1 MDEET
6 LKDFEE
12 LFDFDA
18 SKKQL
23 ILNKIIT
30 DDIITGDKIDI
41 SEDVYKDTSIDKWI
55 SKLPV
60 LEGSQILIEK
70 LVRHPINDK
79 ELLVK
84 RQNTLITYDID
95 IEILKEYENDI
106 LWIYKI
112 AEEINNNSS
121 IEILFPSTFII
132 SYINYIEQVLD
143 IYHLYKIYFIPAT
156 SILYPLSTFIAPY
169 VYLKNYLKMN
179 ITFTSY
185 IEIFYNIVVLMFKT
199 TGNFRADIM
208 KFVSIFMYVGVYLY
222 NMYQTY
228 EIALFLHNTKYKL
241 HAKMQGLVHF
251 VRHSQNIMKN
261 LPSNIIAP
269 YFNIKETYQRI
280 SIHNSMTD
288 IYRIWKD
295 DALKND
301 ISSLLKTIYAVD
313 AIDTINKLLLSREW
327 SSVSYSTQT
336 IFWDA
341 KNPILKNEQVANP
354 VNLNKNIIVTGPNAG
369 GKTTYVKTI
378 LANVILGHTIG
389 ITYSLRSHMILYD
402 TINSFMRVS
411 DILGTRSYFEAEA
424 EYCLNMIKKA
434 VDISATQKKGLF
446 LMDEPMHSTPPTEGM
461 ATAYAVIEY
470 LSKLNGI
477 TLIITTHFHKLVK
490 LEELYPDRFINLSV
504 DAIAV
509 NAAIAA
515 NADTS
520 SPNNKTQYIFP
531 YKIRRGYSY
540 LCIAIELLDIKEFP
554 PVIIENAIKMK
565 NKICNDFN
573 K

>member
-1 MDEET
+1 MDEEI
-6 LKDFEE
+6 LKEFEE
-12 LFDFDA
+12 LFDFDI

-30 DDIITGDKIDI
+30 DDIIKGNKIDI
-41 SEDVYKDTSIDKWI
+41 SDDVYKDTNIDKWI
-55 SKLPV
+55 SKLPI

-70 LVRHPINDK
+70 LIKHPINDEEMLK
-79 ELLVK
+79 K
-84 RQNTLITYDID
+84 RQNTIINYDID

-132 SYINYIEQVLD
+132 NYINYIEQVLD
-143 IYHLYKIYFIPAT
+143 LYHLYKIYFIPAT
-156 SILYPLSTFIAPY
+156 SILYPLSAFIAPY
-169 VYLKNYLKMN
+169 LYLTNYLKMN
-179 ITFTSY
+179 ISITSY
-185 IEIFYNIVVLMFKT
+185 IEIFYNIIKHLFKT
-199 TGNFRADIM
+199 TGNFRTDIT
-208 KFVSIFMYVGVYLY
+208 KFISIFLYVGVYLY

-251 VRHSQNIMKN
+251 IRHSQNIMKN
-261 LPSNIIAP
+261 LPSNIITP
-269 YFNIKETYQRI
+269 YFNISETYQRI
-280 SIHNSMTD
+280 NINNSMTD

-295 DALKND
+295 DSIKKD

-313 AIDTINKLLLSREW
+313 VIDTINKLLISGEW
-327 SSVSYSTQT
+327 SKVTYSNQT
-336 IFWDA
+336 LLWDA
-341 KNPILKNEQVANP
+341 KNPILKDDQIANP
-354 VNLNKNIIVTGPNAG
+354 INLDKNIIVTGPNAG

-378 LANVILGHTIG
+378 LANVILAQTIG
-389 ITYSLRSHMILYD
+389 ITYSLRSQIILYD

-424 EYCLNMIKKA
+424 EYCLNMINKA
-434 VDISATQKKGLF
+434 VEISNKNKKGLF

-477 TLIITTHFHKLVK
+477 TLIITTHFHRLVK
-490 LEELYPDRFINLSV
+490 LEKLYPTKFINLSV
-504 DAIAV
+504 DAI
-509 NAAIAA
+509 
-515 NADTS
+515 
-520 SPNNKTQYIFP
+520 PHNNKYIFP
-531 YKIRRGYSY
+531 YKIKRGYSY

-554 PVIIENAIKMK
+554 SIIIDNAIKMK
-565 NKICNDFN
+565 NKICDDFN

>member
-12 LFDFDA
+12 LFDFDV

-30 DDIITGDKIDI
+30 DDIITGEKIDI
-41 SEDVYKDTSIDKWI
+41 SPDVYKDTCIDNWI

-70 LVRHPINDK
+70 LIRHPINDK
-79 ELLVK
+79 EVLVK

-132 SYINYIEQVLD
+132 NYINYIEQILD

-169 VYLKNYLKMN
+169 IYLKNYLKMN
-179 ITFTSY
+179 ISFTSY
-185 IEIFYNIVVLMFKT
+185 LEIFYNILLLLFKT

-208 KFVSIFMYVGVYLY
+208 KFVSIFLYVGVYLY

-301 ISSLLKTIYAVD
+301 LSSLLKTIYAVD
-313 AIDTINKLLLSREW
+313 AIDTVNKLLLSGEW
-327 SSVSYSTQT
+327 SKVSYSTQT
-336 IFWDA
+336 LFWDA
-341 KNPILKNEQVANP
+341 KNPILKNDQVANP
-354 VNLNKNIIVTGPNAG
+354 VNLNRNIIVTGPNAG

-434 VDISATQKKGLF
+434 VDISAANKKGLF

-470 LSKLNGI
+470 LSKLEGI

-490 LEELYPDRFINLSV
+490 LEELYPEKFINLSV
-504 DAIAV
+504 DAIA
-509 NAAIAA
+509 
-515 NADTS
+515 D
-520 SPNNKTQYIFP
+520 NNRYIFP
-531 YKIRRGYSY
+531 YKIKRGYSY

-554 PVIIENAIKMK
+554 SVIIENAIKMK

>member
-6 LKDFEE
+6 LKEFEE
-12 LFDFDA
+12 LFDFDI

-30 DDIITGDKIDI
+30 DDIIKGDKIDI
-41 SEDVYKDTSIDKWI
+41 SDDVYKDTNIDKWI
-55 SKLPV
+55 SKLPI
-60 LEGSQILIEK
+60 LEGSQILIDK
-70 LVRHPINDK
+70 LVKHPINDK
-79 ELLVK
+79 ELLEK
-84 RQNTLITYDID
+84 RQNTIINYDID

-132 SYINYIEQVLD
+132 NYINYIEQVLD
-143 IYHLYKIYFIPAT
+143 LYHLYKIYFIPAT
-156 SILYPLSTFIAPY
+156 SILYPLSAFIAPY
-169 VYLKNYLKMN
+169 LYLTNYLKMN
-179 ITFTSY
+179 ISITSY
-185 IEIFYNIVVLMFKT
+185 IEIFYNIIKLLFKT
-199 TGNFRADIM
+199 TGNFRADIT
-208 KFVSIFMYVGVYLY
+208 KFISIFLYVSVYLY

-241 HAKMQGLVHF
+241 HSKMQGLVHF
-251 VRHSQNIMKN
+251 IRHSQNIMKN

-269 YFNIKETYQRI
+269 YFNISETYQRI
-280 SIHNSMTD
+280 NINNSMTD

-295 DALKND
+295 DSIKKD

-313 AIDTINKLLLSREW
+313 VIETINKLLLTGEW
-327 SSVSYSTQT
+327 SKVSYSNQT
-336 IFWDA
+336 LLWDA
-341 KNPILKNEQVANP
+341 KNPILKDDQIANP
-354 VNLNKNIIVTGPNAG
+354 INLDKNIIVTGPNAG

-378 LANVILGHTIG
+378 LANVILAQTIG
-389 ITYSLRSHMILYD
+389 ITYSLRSQIILYD

-434 VDISATQKKGLF
+434 VDISNKNKKGLF

-477 TLIITTHFHKLVK
+477 TLIITTHFHRLVK
-490 LEELYPDRFINLSV
+490 LEELYPNKFINLSV
-504 DAIAV
+504 DAI
-509 NAAIAA
+509 
-515 NADTS
+515 
-520 SPNNKTQYIFP
+520 PHNNKYIFP
-531 YKIRRGYSY
+531 YKIKRGYSY

-554 PVIIENAIKMK
+554 SIIIDNAIKMK
-565 NKICNDFN
+565 NKICTDFN

>member
-18 SKKQL
+18 SKKQI

-30 DDIITGDKIDI
+30 DDIITGNKIDI
-41 SEDVYKDTSIDKWI
+41 SDDVYKDTGIDKWI
-55 SKLPV
+55 SQLPV

-70 LVRHPINDK
+70 LIRHPINDK
-79 ELLVK
+79 ALLVK
-84 RQNTLITYDID
+84 RQNTMITYDID

-112 AEEINNNSS
+112 AEEINNNAS

-132 SYINYIEQVLD
+132 NYINYIEQVLD
-143 IYHLYKIYFIPAT
+143 LYHLYKIYFIPAT

-169 VYLKNYLKMN
+169 VYLTNYMKMD
-179 ITFTSY
+179 ISFASY
-185 IEIFYNIVVLMFKT
+185 LEIFYNILQLLFRT
-199 TGNFRADIM
+199 TGNFRADIT
-208 KFVSIFMYVGVYLY
+208 KFVSIFMYIGVYLY

-228 EIALFLHNTKYKL
+228 EIALFLHNTKHKL

-261 LPSNIIAP
+261 LPTNLIAP
-269 YFNIKETYQRI
+269 FFNIKETYQRI
-280 SIHNSMTD
+280 SINNSMTD

-295 DALKND
+295 DGLKGD
-301 ISSLLKTIYAVD
+301 LSSLLKTIYAVD
-313 AIDTINKLLLSREW
+313 AIDTINKLLLSGTGEW
-327 SSVSYSTQT
+327 SRVAYGDRTL
-336 IFWDA
+336 FWDA
-341 KNPILKNEQVANP
+341 KNPVLNITQVANP
-354 VNLNKNIIVTGPNAG
+354 VNLDKNIIVTGPNAG

-378 LANVILGHTIG
+378 LANVILGHTVG
-389 ITYSLRSHMILYD
+389 ITYSVRSQMILYD
-402 TINSFMRVS
+402 TINSFMRVT

-434 VDISATQKKGLF
+434 VEISATQKRGLF

-470 LSKLNGI
+470 LSKLEGI

-490 LEELYPDRFINLSV
+490 LEELYPEKFINLSV
-504 DAIAV
+504 DAIA
-509 NAAIAA
+509 
-515 NADTS
+515 DG
-520 SPNNKTQYIFP
+520 KKYIFP
-531 YKIRRGYSY
+531 YKIKRGYSY

-554 PVIIENAIKMK
+554 SVIIENAIKMK
-565 NKICNDFN
+565 NKICSDFN

>member
-1 MDEET
+1 MDDEI
-6 LKDFEE
+6 LKDFEK
-12 LFDFDA
+12 LFDFDI

-30 DDIITGDKIDI
+30 DDIIKGDKIDI
-41 SEDVYKDTSIDKWI
+41 SDDVYKDTCIDKWI
-55 SKLPV
+55 SKLPI
-60 LEGSQILIEK
+60 LEGSQILIDK
-70 LVRHPINDK
+70 LIKHPINDK
-79 ELLVK
+79 ELLEK
-84 RQNTLITYDID
+84 RQKTLINYDID

-112 AEEINNNSS
+112 ADEINDNSS

-132 SYINYIEQVLD
+132 NYINYIEQILD
-143 IYHLYKIYFIPAT
+143 LYHLYKIYFIPMT
-156 SILYPLSTFIAPY
+156 SILYPVSAFIAPY
-169 VYLKNYLKMN
+169 LYLKNYLKMD
-179 ITFTSY
+179 ISIISY
-185 IEIFYNIVVLMFKT
+185 IEIFYNIIKFLFKT
-199 TGNFRADIM
+199 TGNFRADIT
-208 KFVSIFMYVGVYLY
+208 KFISIFLYIGIYLY

-251 VRHSQNIMKN
+251 IRHSQNIMKN
-261 LPSNIIAP
+261 LPTNIISP
-269 YFNIKETYQRI
+269 YFNINETYQRI
-280 SIHNSMTD
+280 NINNSMTD

-295 DALKND
+295 DNIKRD

-313 AIDTINKLLLSREW
+313 VIDTINKLLLSGAW
-327 SSVSYSTQT
+327 STVLYSNETLL
-336 IFWDA
+336 WDA
-341 KNPILKNEQVANP
+341 KNPILKDDQISNP
-354 VNLNKNIIVTGPNAG
+354 INLNKNIIVTGPNAG

-378 LANVILGHTIG
+378 LANVILGQTIG
-389 ITYSLRSHMILYD
+389 ITYSLRSQMILYD

-424 EYCLNMIKKA
+424 EYCLNMINKA
-434 VDISATQKKGLF
+434 VDISAQNKMGLF

-470 LSKLNGI
+470 LSKLDGI

-490 LEELYPDRFINLSV
+490 LEELYPNKFINLSV
-504 DAIAV
+504 DAI
-509 NAAIAA
+509 
-515 NADTS
+515 
-520 SPNNKTQYIFP
+520 PNNNRYIFP
-531 YKIRRGYSY
+531 YKIKRGFSY

-554 PVIIENAIKMK
+554 SIIIDNAIKMK
-565 NKICNDFN
+565 NKICDDFN

>member
-18 SKKQL
+18 SKKQI

-30 DDIITGDKIDI
+30 DDIITGNKIDI
-41 SEDVYKDTSIDKWI
+41 SDDVYKDTGIDKWI
-55 SKLPV
+55 SQLPV

-70 LVRHPINDK
+70 LIRHPINDK
-79 ELLVK
+79 ALLVK
-84 RQNTLITYDID
+84 RQNTMITYDID

-112 AEEINNNSS
+112 AEEINNNAS

-132 SYINYIEQVLD
+132 NYINYIEQVLD
-143 IYHLYKIYFIPAT
+143 LYHLYKIYFIPAT

-169 VYLKNYLKMN
+169 LYLTNYMKMD
-179 ITFTSY
+179 ISFASY
-185 IEIFYNIVVLMFKT
+185 LEIFYNILQLLFRT
-199 TGNFRADIM
+199 TGNFRADIT
-208 KFVSIFMYVGVYLY
+208 KFVSIFMYIGVYLY

-228 EIALFLHNTKYKL
+228 EIALFLHNTKHKL

-261 LPSNIIAP
+261 LPTNLIAP
-269 YFNIKETYQRI
+269 FFNIKETYQRI
-280 SIHNSMTD
+280 SINNSMTD

-295 DALKND
+295 DGLKGD
-301 ISSLLKTIYAVD
+301 LSSLLKTIYAVD
-313 AIDTINKLLLSREW
+313 AIDTINKLLLSGTGEW
-327 SSVSYSTQT
+327 SRVAYGDRTL
-336 IFWDA
+336 FWDA
-341 KNPILKNEQVANP
+341 KNPVLNITQVANP
-354 VNLNKNIIVTGPNAG
+354 VNLDKNIIVTGPNAG

-378 LANVILGHTIG
+378 LANVILGHTVG
-389 ITYSLRSHMILYD
+389 ITYSVRSHMILYD
-402 TINSFMRVS
+402 TINSFMRVT

-434 VDISATQKKGLF
+434 VEISATQKRGLF

-470 LSKLNGI
+470 LSKLEGI

-490 LEELYPDRFINLSV
+490 LEELYPEKFINLSV
-504 DAIAV
+504 DAIA
-509 NAAIAA
+509 
-515 NADTS
+515 DG
-520 SPNNKTQYIFP
+520 KKYIFP
-531 YKIRRGYSY
+531 YKIKRGYSY

-554 PVIIENAIKMK
+554 SVIIENAIKMK
-565 NKICNDFN
+565 NKICSDFN

>member
-1 MDEET
+1 MDDEI
-6 LKDFEE
+6 LKEFEE
-12 LFDFDA
+12 LFEFDA
-18 SKKQL
+18 SKKQI

-30 DDIITGDKIDI
+30 DDIVKGDKIDI
-41 SEDVYKDTSIDKWI
+41 SEDVYKDTCIDKWI
-55 SKLPV
+55 SKLPI

-70 LVRHPINDK
+70 LIRHPIKDK
-79 ELLVK
+79 ELLES
-84 RQNTLITYDID
+84 RQNTIINYDID

-132 SYINYIEQVLD
+132 NYINYIEQILD
-143 IYHLYKIYFIPAT
+143 LYHLYKIYFIPMT
-156 SILYPLSTFIAPY
+156 SILYPLSTFVAPY
-169 VYLKNYLKMN
+169 LYIKNYLKMN
-179 ITFTSY
+179 ITITSY
-185 IEIFYNIVVLMFKT
+185 IEIFYNILKFLFKT
-199 TGNFRADIM
+199 TGNFKSDIT
-208 KFVSIFMYVGVYLY
+208 KFVSIFLYVGIYLY

-241 HAKMQGLVHF
+241 HSKMQGLVHF

-280 SIHNSMTD
+280 SINNSMTD

-295 DALKND
+295 DNIKND
-301 ISSLLKTIYAVD
+301 ISSLLKTIYAIDV
-313 AIDTINKLLLSREW
+313 IDTINKLLLSGEW
-327 SSVSYSTQT
+327 SKVAYSNETLL
-336 IFWDA
+336 WDA
-341 KNPILKNEQVANP
+341 KNPILKSDQISNP
-354 VNLNKNIIVTGPNAG
+354 INLNKNIIVTGPNAG

-378 LANVILGHTIG
+378 LANVILGQTIG
-389 ITYSLRSHMILYD
+389 ITYSLRSQIILYD

-424 EYCLNMIKKA
+424 EYCLNMINKA
-434 VDISATQKKGLF
+434 VSISAQNKRGLF

-477 TLIITTHFHKLVK
+477 SLIITTHFHKLVK
-490 LEELYPDRFINLSV
+490 LEELYPEKFINLSV
-504 DAIAV
+504 DAI
-509 NAAIAA
+509 
-515 NADTS
+515 
-520 SPNNKTQYIFP
+520 PHNNRYIFP
-531 YKIRRGYSY
+531 YKIKRGYSY

-554 PVIIENAIKMK
+554 SIIIDNAIKMK
-565 NKICNDFN
+565 NKICSDFN

>member
-18 SKKQL
+18 SKKQI

-30 DDIITGDKIDI
+30 DDIITGNKIDI
-41 SEDVYKDTSIDKWI
+41 SDDVYKDTGIDKWI
-55 SKLPV
+55 SQLPV

-70 LVRHPINDK
+70 LIRHPINDK
-79 ELLVK
+79 ALLVK
-84 RQNTLITYDID
+84 RQNTMITYDID

-112 AEEINNNSS
+112 AEEINNNAS

-132 SYINYIEQVLD
+132 NYINYIEQVLD
-143 IYHLYKIYFIPAT
+143 LYHLYKIYFIPAT

-169 VYLKNYLKMN
+169 LYLTNYMKMD
-179 ITFTSY
+179 ISFASY
-185 IEIFYNIVVLMFKT
+185 LEIFYNILQLLFRT
-199 TGNFRADIM
+199 TGNFRADIT
-208 KFVSIFMYVGVYLY
+208 KFVSIFMYIGVYLY

-228 EIALFLHNTKYKL
+228 EIALFLHNTKHKL

-261 LPSNIIAP
+261 LPTNLIAP
-269 YFNIKETYQRI
+269 FFNIKETYQRI
-280 SIHNSMTD
+280 SINNSMTD

-295 DALKND
+295 DGLKGD
-301 ISSLLKTIYAVD
+301 LSSLLKTIYAVD
-313 AIDTINKLLLSREW
+313 AIDTINKLLLSGTGEW
-327 SSVSYSTQT
+327 SRVAYGDRTL
-336 IFWDA
+336 FWDA
-341 KNPILKNEQVANP
+341 KNPVLNITQVANP
-354 VNLNKNIIVTGPNAG
+354 VNLDKNIIVTGPNAG

-378 LANVILGHTIG
+378 LANVILGHTVG
-389 ITYSLRSHMILYD
+389 ITYSVRSQMILYD
-402 TINSFMRVS
+402 TINSFMRVT

-434 VDISATQKKGLF
+434 VEISATQKRGLF

-470 LSKLNGI
+470 LSKLEGI

-490 LEELYPDRFINLSV
+490 LEELYPEKFINLSV
-504 DAIAV
+504 DAIA
-509 NAAIAA
+509 
-515 NADTS
+515 DG
-520 SPNNKTQYIFP
+520 KKYIFP
-531 YKIRRGYSY
+531 YKIKRGYSY

-554 PVIIENAIKMK
+554 SVIIENAIKMK
-565 NKICNDFN
+565 NKICSDFN

>member
-6 LKDFEE
+6 LKEFEE
-12 LFDFDA
+12 LFDFDI

-30 DDIITGDKIDI
+30 NDIIKGNKIDI
-41 SEDVYKDTSIDKWI
+41 SDDVYKDTNIDKWI
-55 SKLPV
+55 SKLPI

-70 LVRHPINDK
+70 LVKHPINDR
-79 ELLVK
+79 ELLEK
-84 RQNTLITYDID
+84 RQNTIINYDID

-132 SYINYIEQVLD
+132 NYINYIEQVLD
-143 IYHLYKIYFIPAT
+143 LYHLYKIYFIPAT
-156 SILYPLSTFIAPY
+156 SILYPLSAFIAPY
-169 VYLKNYLKMN
+169 LYLTNYLKMN
-179 ITFTSY
+179 ISITSY
-185 IEIFYNIVVLMFKT
+185 IEIFYNIIKLMFKT
-199 TGNFRADIM
+199 TGNFRTDIT
-208 KFVSIFMYVGVYLY
+208 KFISIFLYVGVYLY

-251 VRHSQNIMKN
+251 IRHSQNIMKN

-269 YFNIKETYQRI
+269 YFNINETYQRI
-280 SIHNSMTD
+280 NINNSMTD

-295 DALKND
+295 DSIKKD
-301 ISSLLKTIYAVD
+301 ISSLLKTIYA
-313 AIDTINKLLLSREW
+313 IDVIETINKLLLSGEW
-327 SSVSYSTQT
+327 SKVSYSNQT
-336 IFWDA
+336 LLWDA
-341 KNPILKNEQVANP
+341 KNPILKDDQIANP
-354 VNLNKNIIVTGPNAG
+354 INLDKNIIVTGPNAG

-378 LANVILGHTIG
+378 LSNVILAQTIG
-389 ITYSLRSHMILYD
+389 ITYSLRSQIILYD

-424 EYCLNMIKKA
+424 EYCLNMINKA
-434 VDISATQKKGLF
+434 VEISNINKKGLF

-477 TLIITTHFHKLVK
+477 TLIITTHFHRLVK
-490 LEELYPDRFINLSV
+490 LEELYPNKFINLSV
-504 DAIAV
+504 DAI
-509 NAAIAA
+509 
-515 NADTS
+515 
-520 SPNNKTQYIFP
+520 PHNNKYIFP
-531 YKIRRGYSY
+531 YKIKRGYSY

-554 PVIIENAIKMK
+554 SIIIDNAIKMK
-565 NKICNDFN
+565 NKICDDFN

>member
-1 MDEET
+1 MDDEIIKE
-6 LKDFEE
+6 FEE
-12 LFDFDA
+12 LFEFDA

-30 DDIITGDKIDI
+30 DDIIMGEKIDI
-41 SEDVYKDTSIDKWI
+41 SEDVYKDTCIDKWI
-55 SKLPV
+55 SKLPI
-60 LEGSQILIEK
+60 LEGSQILIDK
-70 LVRHPINDK
+70 LIKHPINDK
-79 ELLVK
+79 EILQL
-84 RQNTLITYDID
+84 RQNTIINYDID

-132 SYINYIEQVLD
+132 NYINYIEQILD
-143 IYHLYKIYFIPAT
+143 LYHLYKIYFIPMT

-179 ITFTSY
+179 ITIISY
-185 IEIFYNIVVLMFKT
+185 IDIFYNILKFAFKT
-199 TGNFRADIM
+199 TGNLRADIT
-208 KFVSIFMYVGVYLY
+208 KFVSLFLYIGIYLY

-261 LPSNIIAP
+261 LPSNIISP
-269 YFNIKETYQRI
+269 YFKINETYQHI
-280 SIHNSMTD
+280 NINNSMTD

-295 DALKND
+295 ENIKRD

-313 AIDTINKLLLSREW
+313 VIDSINKLLLSGKW
-327 SSVSYSTQT
+327 SKVAYSNETL
-336 IFWDA
+336 FWDA
-341 KNPILKNEQVANP
+341 KNPILKDDQISNP

-378 LANVILGHTIG
+378 LANVILGQTIG
-389 ITYSLRSHMILYD
+389 ITYSLRSKLILYD

-424 EYCLNMIKKA
+424 EYCLNMINRA
-434 VDISATQKKGLF
+434 VEISGQNKRGLF

-470 LSKLNGI
+470 LSKLDGI
-477 TLIITTHFHKLVK
+477 NLIITTHFHKLVK
-490 LEELYPDRFINLSV
+490 LEELYPDKFINLSV
-504 DAIAV
+504 DAI
-509 NAAIAA
+509 
-515 NADTS
+515 
-520 SPNNKTQYIFP
+520 PHNNRYIFP
-531 YKIRRGYSY
+531 YKIRKGYSY

-554 PVIIENAIKMK
+554 SIIIDNAIKMK
-565 NKICNDFN
+565 NKICSDFN

>member
-1 MDEET
+1 MDEEI

-12 LFDFDA
+12 LFEFDA
-18 SKKQL
+18 TKKQI

-30 DDIITGDKIDI
+30 EDIIKGNKIDI
-41 SEDVYKDTSIDKWI
+41 SEDVYKDTCIDKWI
-55 SKLPV
+55 SKLPI

-70 LVRHPINDK
+70 LIRHPIKDK
-79 ELLVK
+79 EILES
-84 RQNTLITYDID
+84 RQNTIINYDTD

-132 SYINYIEQVLD
+132 NYINYIEQILD
-143 IYHLYKIYFIPAT
+143 LYHLYKIYFIPMT
-156 SILYPLSTFIAPY
+156 SILYPLSTFVAPY
-169 VYLKNYLKMN
+169 LYIKNYLKMN
-179 ITFTSY
+179 ITITSY
-185 IEIFYNIVVLMFKT
+185 IEIFYNIIKFLFKT
-199 TGNFRADIM
+199 SGNFRSDIT
-208 KFVSIFMYVGVYLY
+208 KFVSIFLYVGIYLY

-241 HAKMQGLVHF
+241 HSKMQGLVHF

-280 SIHNSMTD
+280 NINNSMTD

-295 DALKND
+295 DNIKKD
-301 ISSLLKTIYAVD
+301 ISSLLKTIYAIDV
-313 AIDTINKLLLSREW
+313 IDTINKLLLSGEW
-327 SSVSYSTQT
+327 SKVAYSNETLL
-336 IFWDA
+336 WDA
-341 KNPILKNEQVANP
+341 KNPILKSDQISNP
-354 VNLNKNIIVTGPNAG
+354 INLNKNIIVTGPNAG

-378 LANVILGHTIG
+378 LANVILGQTIG
-389 ITYSLRSHMILYD
+389 ITYSLRSQIILYD

-424 EYCLNMIKKA
+424 EYCLNMINKA
-434 VDISATQKKGLF
+434 VSISGQNKRGLF

-477 TLIITTHFHKLVK
+477 SLIITTHFHKLVK
-490 LEELYPDRFINLSV
+490 LEELYPEKFINLSV
-504 DAIAV
+504 DAI
-509 NAAIAA
+509 
-515 NADTS
+515 
-520 SPNNKTQYIFP
+520 PHNNKYIFP
-531 YKIRRGYSY
+531 YKIKRGYSY

-554 PVIIENAIKMK
+554 SIIIDNAIKMK
-565 NKICNDFN
+565 NKICSDFN

>member
-1 MDEET
+1 MDEEI
-6 LKDFEE
+6 LKEFEE
-12 LFDFDA
+12 LFDFDI

-30 DDIITGDKIDI
+30 DDIIKGNKIDI
-41 SEDVYKDTSIDKWI
+41 SDDVYKDTNIDKWI
-55 SKLPV
+55 SKLPI

-70 LVRHPINDK
+70 LVKHPINDR
-79 ELLVK
+79 ELLEK
-84 RQNTLITYDID
+84 RQNTIINYDID

-132 SYINYIEQVLD
+132 NYINYIEQVLD
-143 IYHLYKIYFIPAT
+143 LYHLYKIYFIPAT
-156 SILYPLSTFIAPY
+156 SILYPLSAFIAPY
-169 VYLKNYLKMN
+169 LYLTNYLKMN
-179 ITFTSY
+179 ISITSY
-185 IEIFYNIVVLMFKT
+185 IEIFYNIIKLLFKT
-199 TGNFRADIM
+199 TGNFRTDIT
-208 KFVSIFMYVGVYLY
+208 KFISIFLYVGVYLY

-261 LPSNIIAP
+261 LPSNIITP
-269 YFNIKETYQRI
+269 YFNISETYQRI
-280 SIHNSMTD
+280 NINNSMTD

-295 DALKND
+295 DSIKKD
-301 ISSLLKTIYAVD
+301 ISSLLKTIYA
-313 AIDTINKLLLSREW
+313 IDVIETINKLLLSGEW
-327 SSVSYSTQT
+327 SKVSYSNQT
-336 IFWDA
+336 LLWDA
-341 KNPILKNEQVANP
+341 KNPILKDDQIANP
-354 VNLNKNIIVTGPNAG
+354 INLDKNIIVTGPNAG

-378 LANVILGHTIG
+378 LANVILAQTIG
-389 ITYSLRSHMILYD
+389 ITYSLRSKIILYD

-424 EYCLNMIKKA
+424 EYCLNMINKA
-434 VDISATQKKGLF
+434 IEISNKNKKGLF

-477 TLIITTHFHKLVK
+477 TLIITTHFHRLVK
-490 LEELYPDRFINLSV
+490 LEELYPTKFINLSV
-504 DAIAV
+504 DAI
-509 NAAIAA
+509 
-515 NADTS
+515 
-520 SPNNKTQYIFP
+520 PHNNKYIFP
-531 YKIRRGYSY
+531 YKIKRGYSY

-554 PVIIENAIKMK
+554 SIIIDNAIKMK
-565 NKICNDFN
+565 NKICDDFN

>member
-1 MDEET
+1 MDEEI

-12 LFDFDA
+12 LFEFDV
-18 SKKQL
+18 SKKQI

-30 DDIITGDKIDI
+30 DDIIKGDKIDI
-41 SEDVYKDTSIDKWI
+41 SEDVYKDTCIDKWI
-55 SKLPV
+55 SKLPI

-70 LVRHPINDK
+70 LIRHPIKDK
-79 ELLVK
+79 EILES
-84 RQNTLITYDID
+84 RQNTIINYDID

-112 AEEINNNSS
+112 ADEINNNSS

-132 SYINYIEQVLD
+132 NYINYIEQILD
-143 IYHLYKIYFIPAT
+143 LYHLYKIYFIPMT
-156 SILYPLSTFIAPY
+156 SILYPLSTFVAPY
-169 VYLKNYLKMN
+169 LYIKNYLKMN
-179 ITFTSY
+179 ITITSY
-185 IEIFYNIVVLMFKT
+185 VEIFYNIIKYLFKT
-199 TGNFRADIM
+199 TGNFRSDIT
-208 KFVSIFMYVGVYLY
+208 KFVSIFLYVGIYLY

-241 HAKMQGLVHF
+241 HSKMQGLVHF

-280 SIHNSMTD
+280 NINNSMTD

-295 DALKND
+295 DNIKKD
-301 ISSLLKTIYAVD
+301 ISSLLKTIYAIDV
-313 AIDTINKLLLSREW
+313 IDTINKLLLSGEW
-327 SSVSYSTQT
+327 SKAIYSNETLL
-336 IFWDA
+336 WDA
-341 KNPILKNEQVANP
+341 KNPILKSEQIANP

-378 LANVILGHTIG
+378 LANVILGQTIG
-389 ITYSLRSHMILYD
+389 ITYSLRSQIILYD

-424 EYCLNMIKKA
+424 EYCLNMINKA
-434 VDISATQKKGLF
+434 VSISAQNKQGLF

-477 TLIITTHFHKLVK
+477 SLIITTHFHKLVK
-490 LEELYPDRFINLSV
+490 LEELYPEKFINLSV
-504 DAIAV
+504 DAI
-509 NAAIAA
+509 
-515 NADTS
+515 
-520 SPNNKTQYIFP
+520 PHNNRYIFP
-531 YKIRRGYSY
+531 YKIKRGYSY
-540 LCIAIELLDIKEFP
+540 QCIAIELLDIKEFP
-554 PVIIENAIKMK
+554 TIIIDNAIKMK
-565 NKICNDFN
+565 NKICSDFN

>member
-1 MDEET
+1 MDEEI
-6 LKDFEE
+6 LKEFEE
-12 LFDFDA
+12 LFEFNA
-18 SKKQL
+18 SKKQI

-30 DDIITGDKIDI
+30 DDIVKGDKIDI
-41 SEDVYKDTSIDKWI
+41 SEDVYKDTCIDKWI
-55 SKLPV
+55 SKLPI

-70 LVRHPINDK
+70 LIRHPIKDK
-79 ELLVK
+79 ELLES
-84 RQNTLITYDID
+84 RQNTIINYDID

-132 SYINYIEQVLD
+132 NYINYIEQILD
-143 IYHLYKIYFIPAT
+143 LYHLYKIYFIPMT
-156 SILYPLSTFIAPY
+156 SILYPLSTFVAPY
-169 VYLKNYLKMN
+169 LYIKNYLKMN
-179 ITFTSY
+179 ITITSY
-185 IEIFYNIVVLMFKT
+185 IEIFYNILKFLFKT
-199 TGNFRADIM
+199 TGNFRSDIT
-208 KFVSIFMYVGVYLY
+208 KFVSIFLYVGIYLY

-241 HAKMQGLVHF
+241 HSKMQGLVHF

-280 SIHNSMTD
+280 SINNSMTD

-295 DALKND
+295 DNIKND
-301 ISSLLKTIYAVD
+301 ISSLLKTIYAIDV
-313 AIDTINKLLLSREW
+313 IDTINKLLLSGEW
-327 SSVSYSTQT
+327 SKVAYSNETLL
-336 IFWDA
+336 WDA
-341 KNPILKNEQVANP
+341 KNPILKSDQISNP
-354 VNLNKNIIVTGPNAG
+354 INLNKNIIVTGPNAG

-378 LANVILGHTIG
+378 LANVILGQTIG
-389 ITYSLRSHMILYD
+389 ITYSLRSQIILYD

-424 EYCLNMIKKA
+424 EYCLNMINKA
-434 VDISATQKKGLF
+434 VSISAQNKRGLF

-477 TLIITTHFHKLVK
+477 SLIITTHFHKLVK
-490 LEELYPDRFINLSV
+490 LEELYPEKFINLSV
-504 DAIAV
+504 DAI
-509 NAAIAA
+509 
-515 NADTS
+515 
-520 SPNNKTQYIFP
+520 PHNNRYIFP
-531 YKIRRGYSY
+531 YKIKRGYSY

-554 PVIIENAIKMK
+554 SIIIDNAIKMK
-565 NKICNDFN
+565 NKICSDFN

>member
-18 SKKQL
+18 SKKQI

-30 DDIITGDKIDI
+30 DDIIKGDKIDI
-41 SEDVYKDTSIDKWI
+41 SDDVYKDTCIDKWI
-55 SKLPV
+55 STLPI

-70 LVRHPINDK
+70 LIRHPINDK
-79 ELLVK
+79 GILES
-84 RQNTLITYDID
+84 RQNTIINYDID

-112 AEEINNNSS
+112 SEEINNNSS

-132 SYINYIEQVLD
+132 NYINYIEQILD
-143 IYHLYKIYFIPAT
+143 LYHLYKIYFIPMT
-156 SILYPLSTFIAPY
+156 SILYPLSTFVAPY
-169 VYLKNYLKMN
+169 LYIKNYLKMN
-179 ITFTSY
+179 ITITSY
-185 IEIFYNIVVLMFKT
+185 IEIFYNIIKFLFKT
-199 TGNFRADIM
+199 TGNFRSDIT
-208 KFVSIFMYVGVYLY
+208 KFVSIFLYVGIYLY

-241 HAKMQGLVHF
+241 HSKMQGLVHF

-261 LPSNIIAP
+261 LPTNIISP

-280 SIHNSMTD
+280 NINNSMTD

-295 DALKND
+295 ENIKKE
-301 ISSLLKTIYAVD
+301 ISSLLKTIYAIDV
-313 AIDTINKLLLSREW
+313 IDTINKLLLSGEW
-327 SSVSYSTQT
+327 SRAIYSNETLL
-336 IFWDA
+336 WDA
-341 KNPILKNEQVANP
+341 KNPILKRGQISNP
-354 VNLNKNIIVTGPNAG
+354 VNLKKNIIVTGPNAG

-378 LANVILGHTIG
+378 LANVILGQTIG
-389 ITYSLRSHMILYD
+389 ITYSLRSQIILYD

-434 VDISATQKKGLF
+434 VSISAQNKRGLF

-470 LSKLNGI
+470 LSKLDGI
-477 TLIITTHFHKLVK
+477 SLIITTHFHKLVK
-490 LEELYPDRFINLSV
+490 LEELYPEKFINLSV
-504 DAIAV
+504 DAI
-509 NAAIAA
+509 
-515 NADTS
+515 
-520 SPNNKTQYIFP
+520 PHNNRYIFP
-531 YKIRRGYSY
+531 YKIKRGYSY
-540 LCIAIELLDIKEFP
+540 QCIAIELLDIKEFP
-554 PVIIENAIKMK
+554 SIIIDNAIKMK
-565 NKICNDFN
+565 NKICSDFN

>member
-1 MDEET
+1 MDDEIIKE
-6 LKDFEE
+6 FEE
-12 LFDFDA
+12 LFEFDA

-30 DDIITGDKIDI
+30 DDIIRGDKIEI
-41 SEDVYKDTSIDKWI
+41 SDDVYKDTCIDKWI
-55 SKLPV
+55 SKLPI

-70 LVRHPINDK
+70 LIKHPINDK
-79 ELLVK
+79 GLLQL
-84 RQNTLITYDID
+84 RQNTIINYDID

-121 IEILFPSTFII
+121 IEILFPSTFVIN
-132 SYINYIEQVLD
+132 YINYIEQVLD
-143 IYHLYKIYFIPAT
+143 LYHLYKIYFIPMT

-169 VYLKNYLKMN
+169 VYLKNYLKMD
-179 ITFTSY
+179 ITIISY
-185 IEIFYNIVVLMFKT
+185 IEIFYNILKFAFKT
-199 TGNFRADIM
+199 TGNLRTDIT
-208 KFVSIFMYVGVYLY
+208 KFVSLFLYIGIYLY

-251 VRHSQNIMKN
+251 IRHSQNIMKN
-261 LPSNIIAP
+261 LPSNIISP
-269 YFNIKETYQRI
+269 YFNINETYQNI
-280 SIHNSMTD
+280 NINNSMTD

-295 DALKND
+295 EKIKKD

-313 AIDTINKLLLSREW
+313 AIDSINKLLLSGTW
-327 SSVSYSTQT
+327 SKVTYSNETL
-336 IFWDA
+336 FWDA
-341 KNPILKNEQVANP
+341 KNPILKDDQIANP

-378 LANVILGHTIG
+378 LANVILGQTIG
-389 ITYSLRSHMILYD
+389 ITYSLRSKLILYD
-402 TINSFMRVS
+402 TINSFMRVT

-424 EYCLNMIKKA
+424 EYCLNMINKA
-434 VDISATQKKGLF
+434 VEISAQNKRGLF

-470 LSKLNGI
+470 LSKLDGI
-477 TLIITTHFHKLVK
+477 NLIITTHFHKLVK
-490 LEELYPDRFINLSV
+490 LEELYPDKFINLSV
-504 DAIAV
+504 DAI
-509 NAAIAA
+509 
-515 NADTS
+515 
-520 SPNNKTQYIFP
+520 PHNNRYIFP
-531 YKIRRGYSY
+531 YKIKKGYSY

-554 PVIIENAIKMK
+554 SIIIDNAIKMK
-565 NKICNDFN
+565 NKICSDFN

>member
-18 SKKQL
+18 SKKQI

-30 DDIITGDKIDI
+30 DDIITGNKIDI
-41 SEDVYKDTSIDKWI
+41 SDDVYKDTGIDKWI
-55 SKLPV
+55 SQLPV

-70 LVRHPINDK
+70 LIRHPINDK
-79 ELLVK
+79 ALLVK
-84 RQNTLITYDID
+84 RQNTMITYDID

-112 AEEINNNSS
+112 AEEINNNAS

-132 SYINYIEQVLD
+132 NYINYIEQVLD
-143 IYHLYKIYFIPAT
+143 LYHLYKIYFIPAT

-169 VYLKNYLKMN
+169 VYLTNYMKMD
-179 ITFTSY
+179 ISFASY
-185 IEIFYNIVVLMFKT
+185 LEIFYNILQLLFRT
-199 TGNFRADIM
+199 TGNFRADIT
-208 KFVSIFMYVGVYLY
+208 KFVSIFMYIGVYLY

-228 EIALFLHNTKYKL
+228 EIALFLHNTKHKL

-261 LPSNIIAP
+261 LPTNLIAP
-269 YFNIKETYQRI
+269 FFNIKETYQRI
-280 SIHNSMTD
+280 SINNSMTD

-295 DALKND
+295 DGLKSD
-301 ISSLLKTIYAVD
+301 LSSLLKTIYAVD
-313 AIDTINKLLLSREW
+313 AIDTINKLLLSGTGEW
-327 SSVSYSTQT
+327 SRVAYGDRTL
-336 IFWDA
+336 FWDA
-341 KNPILKNEQVANP
+341 KNPVLNITQVANP
-354 VNLNKNIIVTGPNAG
+354 VNLDKNIIVTGPNAG

-378 LANVILGHTIG
+378 LANVILGHTVG
-389 ITYSLRSHMILYD
+389 ITYSVRSQMILYD
-402 TINSFMRVS
+402 TINSFMRVT

-434 VDISATQKKGLF
+434 VEISATQKRGLF

-470 LSKLNGI
+470 LSKLEGI

-490 LEELYPDRFINLSV
+490 LEELYPEKFINLSV
-504 DAIAV
+504 DAIA
-509 NAAIAA
+509 
-515 NADTS
+515 DG
-520 SPNNKTQYIFP
+520 KKYIFP
-531 YKIRRGYSY
+531 YKIKRGYSY

-554 PVIIENAIKMK
+554 SVIIENAIKMK
-565 NKICNDFN
+565 NKICSDFN